1 MIEFLLK
8 FAIGVCQIAAG
19 IALYVCLKE
28 VWDTSRIKF
37 KKFYKRQKRK
47 FKNWLAERK
56 KSA

>member
-19 IALYVCLKE
+19 IALYVCLKGI
-28 VWDTSRIKF
+28 WDTSRMKL
-37 KKFYKRQKRK
+37 KRFYKRNKRRL
-47 FKNWLAERK
+47 KNWIAKRK